1 MDLSTRYYILTN
13 VRDMGCK
20 LDEYT
25 FIPSDKH
32 VILSYA
38 FTLIINYSQ
47 PYYYQIITKNQNITY
62 FMRFYIRNFKYNKTS
77 YITEIL
83 TEQQ

>member
-1 MDLSTRYYILTN
+1 MDLSIRYYILTN

-32 VILSYA
+32 VISSYA
-38 FTLIINYSQ
+38 FTPIINCSQ
-47 PYYYQIITKNQNITY
+47 PYYYQIITKNQNLTY